1 MNDRTL
7 ASGTSPAKPRFL
19 RARYLRSLASTTAL
33 ALVAGCVVGPDYK
46 RPPVVTPVSYKEIDG
61 WKPSQPRLAGGDA
74 WWSIYDD
81 PVLDR
86 LERQIDI
93 SNQNL
98 KAAEAAY
105 REAQAIVQEARSQYF
120 PTVGASAAGTRTGQ
134 GTGSRG
140 AAGGGSSRIVENQF
154 SASGDVSWAPDIWG
168 KVRRTVESD
177 VATAQA
183 SAADLAAAR
192 LSAQA
197 TLAIDY
203 FEMRADEEMQRLYQ
217 ETAKGYQRSL
227 DIARNKFNAGTSAK
241 TDVVTAQA
249 QLETTQALAI
259 AVGVQR
265 AQLEHAIAVLTG
277 QPPSDFS
284 IAPASFAKDVPVVP
298 TGVPS
303 ALLERR
309 PDIAAAERQMASAN
323 AEIGVA
329 IAAYYPTITLSAS
342 YGFASTALDNLFNAS
357 NSVWSFGPQ
366 LAETVFDAGLRAAQ
380 VAAARAAYD
389 QAVANYRQTVLTD
402 FGQVEDELAALR
414 IYEQQAAAE
423 VIAVRDAEEALRL
436 TLNQYRAGTVDY
448 TSVVTAQA
456 TAFGDEQTALTI
468 QQNRL
473 VASVSL
479 VESLGGSWTATDLPN
494 EEQVNNDVA
503 PADKEDPPA
512 NSPIDTVLKLFQ

>member
-1 MNDRTL
+1 MISRTL
-7 ASGTSPAKPRFL
+7 ATGTSPAKRRTL
-19 RARYLRSLASTTAL
+19 RARHLRWLATTTAL
-33 ALVAGCVVGPDYK
+33 LLVAGCVVGPDYK
-46 RPPVVTPVSYKEIDG
+46 RPPVVTPASYKEIDG
-61 WKPSQPRLAGGDA
+61 WKPWHPRLAGGDA

-81 PVLDR
+81 PVLDK
-86 LERQIDI
+86 LERQVDI

-105 REAQAIVQEARSQYF
+105 RQAQAIVQEARSQYF
-120 PTVGASAAGTRTGQ
+120 PTVGASAAGTRSGQ
-134 GTGSRG
+134 GTSSRSSSG
-140 AAGGGSSRIVENQF
+140 FGGGRTVQNQF
-154 SASGDVSWAPDIWG
+154 NTSAAVSWAPDIWG

-183 SAADLAAAR
+183 SAADIAAAR

-203 FEMRADEEMQRLYQ
+203 FEMRADEEMQRLY
-217 ETAKGYQRSL
+217 EATAKGYQRSL
-227 DIARNKFNAGTSAK
+227 EIARNKYNAGTSAK

-249 QLETTQALAI
+249 QLETTQAQAI
-259 AVGVQR
+259 ALGVQR
-265 AQLEHAIAVLTG
+265 AQLEHAIAILAG

-284 IAPASFAKDVPVVP
+284 IAPSSFAKEVPVVP
-298 TGVPS
+298 AGVPS
-303 ALLERR
+303 TLLERR

-323 AEIGVA
+323 AQIGVA
-329 IAAYYPTITLSAS
+329 VAAYYPNITLSAS
-342 YGFASTALDNLFNAS
+342 YGFASSALDNLFNAS
-357 NSVWSFGPQ
+357 NSAWSFGPQ

-380 VAAARAAYD
+380 VEAARAAYD
-389 QAVANYRQTVLTD
+389 QSVANYRQTVLTD

-423 VIAVRDAEEALRL
+423 VIAVKDAEEALRL

-448 TSVVTAQA
+448 TSVVSAEA

-468 QQNRL
+468 QENRL

-479 VESLGGSWTATDLPN
+479 IESLGGSWTATSLPN
-494 EEQVNNDVA
+494 EERVKDDIA

-512 NSPIDTVLKLFQ
+512 KTPVDRLMELFR

>member
-1 MNDRTL
+1 MNGRILVHGPAFRGRRATRRRHLRLL
-7 ASGTSPAKPRFL
+7 AA
-19 RARYLRSLASTTAL
+19 TTAL

-46 RPPVVTPVSYKEIDG
+46 RPPVMTPAAFKEDKG
-61 WKPSQPRLAGGDA
+61 WKPSHPRTVSRDD

-86 LERQIDI
+86 LEREVIV

-105 REAQAIVQEARSQYF
+105 RQAQAIVQEARSQYF
-120 PTVGASAAGTRTGQ
+120 PTVGATGSGTRSGQ
-134 GTGSRG
+134 GISSR
-140 AAGGGSSRIVENQF
+140 GGGSAGRIVENEF
-154 SASGDVSWAPDIWG
+154 STAADVTWVPDIWG

-183 SAADLAAAR
+183 SAADIAAAQ

-203 FEMRADEEMQRLYQ
+203 FQMRADEELQRLY
-217 ETAKGYQRSL
+217 EATVKGYQRSL
-227 DIARNKFNAGTSAK
+227 DITRNKYNAGTAAK
-241 TDVVTAQA
+241 TDVMTAQA
-249 QLETTQALAI
+249 LVETTQALGI

-265 AQLEHAIAVLTG
+265 AQLEHAIAILAG

-284 IAPASFAKDVPVVP
+284 IAAASFTKDVPVVP
-298 TGVPS
+298 SGVPS
-303 ALLERR
+303 ELLERR

-323 AEIGVA
+323 ALVGVA
-329 IAAYYPTITLSAS
+329 VSAYYPSITLSAS
-342 YGFASTALDNLFNAS
+342 YGFASTAVSSLFNAS
-357 NSVWSFGPQ
+357 NSVWSFGSSA
-366 LAETVFDAGLRAAQ
+366 AETIFDAGLRAAQ

-389 QAVANYRQTVLTD
+389 QAVATYRQTVLTD

-423 VIAVRDAEEALRL
+423 VVAVRDAEEALRL
-436 TLNQYRAGTVDY
+436 TINQYRAGTVDF
-448 TSVVTAQA
+448 TSVVSAEA
-456 TAFGDEQTALTI
+456 IAFGDEQTVVSV

-479 VESLGGSWTATDLPN
+479 IESLGGSWTVTQLPD
-494 EEQVNNDVA
+494 EEQVKNDVK
-503 PADKEDPPA
+503 PADAEDPPA
-512 NSPIDTVLKLFQ
+512 KTPLDRLRELFN